1 MLFTSERR
9 GTRFAFVF
17 FGGKDK
23 LIIYLYRDII
33 IFLLYREMDRIPKW
47 FSSRS
52 RKVAPS
58 ATVAPSGKVA
68 TQSVYR
74 QIMRTMSRSGKVA
87 PDEGTVI
94 KQQQKKEIGMPIVE
108 EEPFSPFE
116 VRISSSRNQMS
127 NNSPSRYQMP
137 KQSEISRMRETLRFL
152 DKNSHTIPKPII
164 DKHPTILN
172 HTLLIE
178 LLNGKQFD
186 LSGITEINLNRSDD
200 DLHHIFKFK
209 IKIIQLLTFTLHTS
223 DKIDTIVID
232 YIDYLIPVL
241 LVLKS
246 YPQKLQTI
254 KKLILKSKCG
264 TPKPITDEV
273 IFDLLNMIE
282 EMNAL
287 EELEFSNFEMDV
299 SKFKDGFTLMDF
311 FRRIVAML
319 KKLKHITFDCNS
331 FTDSE
336 TEKKYDSFRHK
347 YFSRDGI
354 PRDNLKRIDILIEW
368 MIQNP
373 EQNIDSSGAYKAYIY
388 SIFWNN
394 YSTQKEKAERTQ
406 IPTDYNERKL
416 FFQERRINLPKIS
429 DVEFKEFLND
439 KEAVKVWLKWLILNK
454 AEYIEYR
461 ETKIEGDIVERLRIV
476 IEYFKYNKDSIIRF
490 FNENPSLQEVIISEF
505 SKIWQ
510 IYQYQPIRIDE
521 HYNRIIKDI
530 ITNKLVKSRGGHK
543 APKKPP
549 KQPKVSLKAPK
560 KPPKQP
566 KVALKEPKKPSKPS
580 KVALKEPKKPSKQP
594 KVALKEPKK
603 PPKPSKVALKEPKK
617 PSKQPNVALKAPT
630 VARKTNKNK

>member
-1 MLFTSERR
+1 
-9 GTRFAFVF
+9 
-17 FGGKDK
+17 
-23 LIIYLYRDII
+23 
-33 IFLLYREMDRIPKW
+33 MDRIPKW

-52 RKVAPS
+52 RKKVAPS
-58 ATVAPSGKVA
+58 ATVAQSATVTPSRKVA

-94 KQQQKKEIGMPIVE
+94 KQKQKEENGMPIVE
-108 EEPFSPFE
+108 EETFSPFE

-127 NNSPSRYQMP
+127 NNSPNRYQMP
-137 KQSEISRMRETLRFL
+137 NQSEISRMRETLRFL
-152 DKNSHTIPKPII
+152 DKNSPTIPKPII

-172 HTLLIE
+172 PTILNHTLLIE
-178 LLNGKQFD
+178 LLNEKQFD

-209 IKIIQLLTFTLHTS
+209 IDIIQLLTFTLHTS
-223 DKIDTIVID
+223 DKIDTIIID

-282 EMNAL
+282 KMNAL
-287 EELEFSNFEMDV
+287 KELEFSNFEMDV
-299 SKFKDGFTLMDF
+299 SKFKSGFTLMDL
-311 FRRIVAML
+311 FRGVAML
-319 KKLKHITFDCNS
+319 KNLKHITFDCNS

-336 TEKKYDSFRHK
+336 TEKKYNDFHKK
-347 YFSRDGI
+347 YFGI
-354 PRDNLKRIDILIEW
+354 RDNLERISLLVEW

-394 YSTQKEKAERTQ
+394 YSKQKEKAERTQ
-406 IPTDYNERKL
+406 IPTDYNERKI
-416 FFQERRINLPKIS
+416 FVQERRINLPKIS
-429 DVEFKEFLND
+429 DVDFKVFLND

-476 IEYFKYNKDSIIRF
+476 IEYFKYNKESIIRF
-490 FNENPSLQEVIISEF
+490 FEKNPTLQEVIISEF
-505 SKIWQ
+505 SKIWR

-530 ITNKLVKSRGGHK
+530 IGNKLVKSRGGRKAPKKPPKVSLK

-560 KPPKQP
+560 KPSKQP
-566 KVALKEPKKPSKPS
+566 KV
-580 KVALKEPKKPSKQP
+580 VLKEPKKPSKQP
-594 KVALKEPKK
+594 KVALKAPKK
-603 PPKPSKVALKEPKK
+603 PPKKQPKVALKEPKK
-617 PSKQPNVALKAPT
+617 PSKVALKAPT